1 VQRLLSHTENAFA
14 AWDMH
19 ATMARMSEDQQI
31 VVPASFIALYLQRG
45 RSKPTAPRHEIAA
58 RHEFCDDLAH
68 MLVEQA
74 QTKLWELGV
83 TEADVLQRVLRGLR
97 AEGSVVSE
105 PEAVW
110 VVTRLAE
117 LLNWPA
123 LLSNQG
129 HSAQE

>member
-1 VQRLLSHTENAFA
+1 
-14 AWDMH
+14 
-19 ATMARMSEDQQI
+19 MARMSEDNQI
-31 VVPASFIALYLQRG
+31 VVPASFIALYLQPG
-45 RSKPTAPRHEIAA
+45 RSKPNAPRQEIAA
-58 RHEFCDDLAH
+58 RHEFCDDLAQ
-68 MLVEQA
+68 MLTEQA

-83 TEADVLQRVLRGLR
+83 TEADVLERVLRGLR
-97 AEGSVVSE
+97 IEGSVVNE

-123 LLSNQG
+123 LPVNPG

>member
-1 VQRLLSHTENAFA
+1 
-14 AWDMH
+14 
-19 ATMARMSEDQQI
+19 MSEDNQI
-31 VVPASFIALYLQRG
+31 LVPASFIALYLAPG
-45 RSKPTAPRHEIAA
+45 RSRPSAPRQEIAA

-68 MLVEQA
+68 MLTEQA

-83 TEADVLQRVLRGLR
+83 TEEDVLERMLRGLR
-97 AEGSVVSE
+97 APGSVVSE

-123 LLSNQG
+123 LPPGPTPG